1 MIQVNNV
8 TFKIAQDS
16 VSRPLFVLN
25 GVLDN
30 QTDPTFRS
38 ISPNFAVFALSRD
51 LGVIQATVD
60 PVVWAVGLT
69 MDPVI
74 NYTALPGAA
83 AAPRSL
89 FYKTRYSD
97 DTSLVSVHIHGD

>member
-1 MIQVNNV
+1 M
-8 TFKIAQDS
+8 
-16 VSRPLFVLN
+16 LN

-30 QTDPTFRS
+30 QTDPNFRP

-51 LGVIQATVD
+51 LGLIQATED

-74 NYTALPGAA
+74 NYTALSGAA
-83 AAPRSL
+83 PQQRSF
-89 FYKTRYSD
+89 FYKTQYPD
-97 DTSLVSVHIHGD
+97 DKSLVSVHIHGGEPISHRFSDH

>member
-1 MIQVNNV
+1 M
-8 TFKIAQDS
+8 
-16 VSRPLFVLN
+16 LN

-30 QTDPTFRS
+30 QTDPNFRS
-38 ISPNFAVFALSRD
+38 ISPNFAVFAISRD

-69 MDPVI
+69 TDPAI
-74 NYTALPGAA
+74 NYTALSGAA
-83 AAPRSL
+83 PRQRSL